1 MKIKIT
7 QTIFSGN
14 LFPLGDYDE
23 ERSAVKFADLLQK
36 RYESEIKQLYPG
48 AEISIEMKIDRT
60 SGNEPEATIE
70 FQEITDDL
78 RAILYDA
85 EDDVYESHWG
95 EWAVEE

>member
-48 AEISIEMKIDRT
+48 AEISIEINIERAAGD
-60 SGNEPEATIE
+60 ELEATIE
-70 FQEITDDL
+70 PPEITNDL
-78 RAILYDA
+78 QFILYDA
-85 EDDVYESHWG
+85 EGDVYESQWD
-95 EWAVEE
+95 EWTVEE

>member
-48 AEISIEMKIDRT
+48 AEISIEINIERAAGD
-60 SGNEPEATIE
+60 ELEATIE
-70 FQEITDDL
+70 PPEITNDL
-78 RAILYDA
+78 QVILYDA
-85 EDDVYESHWG
+85 EGDVYESQWD
-95 EWAVEE
+95 EWTVEE